1 MARFA
6 LALALLLGGL
16 VSAQPVAETYFV
28 PISARTPA
36 SSPVGQN
43 AMQTSIALP
52 DPGVGAEQSYLF
64 GTGSGTSVPFVLGT
78 QLLAPLTGFPSQV
91 DAVAT
96 APAVRVGNA
105 SKTLLAVSS
114 GGLVSFGTINS
125 GTFQSLSASTPIP
138 NTGRIALSATPG
150 GGAALLS
157 TDGFQIK
164 RYDLDAS
171 SGNQVVV
178 TPGFTMSAFAV
189 GASDQANAIWFDA
202 TSNLGFVGGGVQ
214 GDIYQFDARLDAG
227 QPTVFDTA
235 LVSQGRLAPPV
246 TGLAAYAVQ
255 GGTAYLLAANAQG
268 VTIYSLAPLLG
279 TSGQRASGIRMI
291 PRDDAGVI
299 TGPFGVAVTNL
310 PVDAGFPGGV
320 IAVGDRSK
328 NNLALVRW
336 DTLAGQ
342 VDGGLIIDPTFDPRG
357 DGGFPDGG
365 LPDGG
370 PDGGGGGGGPGLP
383 PNTPLGPGI
392 PVDHGSSCSTAAGG
406 PALLAALAGLLL
418 LLPRRRQR
426 P

>member
-36 SSPVGQN
+36 SSPVGPN

-52 DPGVGAEQSYLF
+52 DPGVGAAQSYLF
-64 GTGSGTSVPFVLGT
+64 GTGSGSSVPFVLGT
-78 QLLAPLTGFPSQV
+78 QLLAPVNGFPLQV

-114 GGLVSFGTINS
+114 GGLMVFGTINS
-125 GTFQSLSASTPIP
+125 GTFQPLTTSTSIP

-189 GASDQANAIWFDA
+189 GATDQANAIWFDA
-202 TSNLGFVGGGVQ
+202 TSNRGFVGGGVL

-246 TGLAAYAVQ
+246 TGLAAYFIQ
-255 GGTAYLLAANAQG
+255 GGVAYLLAANAQG
-268 VTIYSLAPLLG
+268 VTIYNLAPLLG
-279 TSGQRASGIRMI
+279 TSGQRASGFRMI

-310 PVDAGFPGGV
+310 DAGAGFPEGV
-320 IAVGDRSK
+320 IAVGDRSQ

-342 VDGGLIIDPTFDPRG
+342 VDAGLIIDATFDPRG

-365 LPDGG
+365 LPDAGT
-370 PDGGGGGGGPGLP
+370 DGGGGGGGPGP
-383 PNTPLGPGI
+383 PNNLPIGPSV
-392 PVDHGSSCSTAAGG
+392 PVEHSSCSTSAGG